1 MFDELKRSMNNAFGT
16 TVDNLML
23 ESIVNDEIRIIMME
37 SDEALEEACKTC
49 AKKGCKEGADVDS
62 TNDNIKETGSASP
75 KKSPVGEGCRKKKC
89 TESDED
95 DDNEG
100 DDDISDDDL
109 DEVQEAFIDC
119 QFEITMEGFKPER
132 HKKLIEKICS
142 KVDKKLSK
150 LKSEKQKD
158 KLLKY
163 LESNLEMMEMIKNE
177 YPEEKGEG
185 VRTVK
190 SLISKVKSAKVA
202 VKEGFENFDDDFED
216 VEEALVDFEY
226 ETTMEGFSLEKH
238 QKRLEKLTAKFEKK
252 IANLKSEKQ
261 KERLINRLENELV
274 FMKEIHEDTP
284 EEKGKGERVIKSL
297 LVKAKRAK
305 VPTKESFDNVME
317 GTEVDSSN
325 NEIKETGAASPE
337 DGPEDDID
345 RLIDEIPEDEGDE
358 FDDTLIRH
366 LQQAYRQLH
375 LSK

>member
-1 MFDELKRSMNNAFGT
+1 MFDELKRGMNNAFGT
-16 TVDNLML
+16 TVDNLVL
-23 ESIVNDEIRIIMME
+23 ESMVNDEIRFIMME
-37 SDEALEEACKTC
+37 SDEALEEACKSC

-89 TESDED
+89 EESDED
-95 DDNEG
+95 GDNE
-100 DDDISDDDL
+100 DDDISDDEDDDL

-119 QFEITMEGFKPER
+119 QFEITMEGFRPER
-132 HKKLIEKICS
+132 HKKLIEKIS
-142 KVDKKLSK
+142 NKVDKKLSN
-150 LKSEKQKD
+150 LKSQKQKD

-163 LESNLEMMEMIKNE
+163 LESNLEMMEMIKDE
-177 YPEEKGEG
+177 YPEEKGQG
-185 VRTVK
+185 VRVVK

-202 VKEGFENFDDDFED
+202 VKESFDNNDDFED
-216 VEEALVDFEY
+216 VEEALVNFEY
-226 ETTMEGFSLEKH
+226 ETTMEAFTLEKH

-261 KERLINRLENELV
+261 KERLIKRLENELV
-274 FMKEIHEDTP
+274 FMEEIHEDTP
-284 EEKGKGERVIKSL
+284 EEKGKGARVIKSL

-325 NEIKETGAASPE
+325 DEIKETGAASPE

-345 RLIDEIPEDEGDE
+345 RLIDEIPEDEGEE
-358 FDDTLIRH
+358 FDDTLIES
-366 LQQAYRQLH
+366 LIENLPGYEF
-375 LSK
+375 

>member
-95 DDNEG
+95 EDNED

-132 HKKLIEKICS
+132 HRMMIAKIID
-142 KVDKKLSK
+142 KVNKKLSK
-150 LKSEKQKD
+150 LKTEAQRV
-158 KLLKY
+158 KLLRY
-163 LESNLEMMEMIKNE
+163 LESNLEMMKMVKNE
-177 YPEEKGEG
+177 HPEEKGEG
-185 VRTVK
+185 VRAVK
-190 SLISKVKSAKVA
+190 TLISKVKSAKIA
-202 VKEGFENFDDDFED
+202 VKEGIENFDDDFED

-305 VPTKESFDNVME
+305 MPTKESFDNVME

-325 NEIKETGAASPE
+325 NEIKETGSASPE
-337 DGPEDDID
+337 DDPEDDID

-358 FDDTLIRH
+358 FDDTLIES
-366 LQQAYRQLH
+366 LIENLPGYEF
-375 LSK
+375 

>member
-358 FDDTLIRH
+358 FDDTLIES
-366 LQQAYRQLH
+366 LIENLPGYEF
-375 LSK
+375 

>member
-95 DDNEG
+95 DDNED

-216 VEEALVDFEY
+216 IEEALVDFEY

-325 NEIKETGAASPE
+325 DEIKETGAASPE

-358 FDDTLIRH
+358 FDDTLFESLIEN
-366 LQQAYRQLH
+366 LPGYEF
-375 LSK
+375 

>member
-37 SDEALEEACKTC
+37 SDEALEEACKSC

-62 TNDNIKETGSASP
+62 TNNNIKETGSASP

-95 DDNEG
+95 DDNE

-185 VRTVK
+185 VRRVK

-238 QKRLEKLTAKFEKK
+238 QKRLEKLTTKFEKK

-297 LVKAKRAK
+297 LVKAKKAK

-325 NEIKETGAASPE
+325 DEIKETGAASPE

-358 FDDTLIRH
+358 FDDALIES
-366 LQQAYRQLH
+366 LIENLPGYEF
-375 LSK
+375 

>member
-95 DDNEG
+95 DDNED

-190 SLISKVKSAKVA
+190 SLISKVKNAKVA

-325 NEIKETGAASPE
+325 DEIKETGAASPE

-358 FDDTLIRH
+358 FDDTLIES
-366 LQQAYRQLH
+366 LIENLPGYEF
-375 LSK
+375 

>member
-37 SDEALEEACKTC
+37 SDEALEEACKSC

-75 KKSPVGEGCRKKKC
+75 KKSPVGEGCNKKNC
-89 TESDED
+89 EESDED
-95 DDNEG
+95 DDNED

-132 HKKLIEKICS
+132 HKKLIEKICN

-163 LESNLEMMEMIKNE
+163 LESNLEMMEMIKDE

-185 VRTVK
+185 TRTVK
-190 SLISKVKSAKVA
+190 SLISKVKSARVA
-202 VKEGFENFDDDFED
+202 VKEGFNNFDYDLED

-226 ETTMEGFSLEKH
+226 ETTMEGFTLEKH

-261 KERLINRLENELV
+261 KERLIKRLENELV
-274 FMKEIHEDTP
+274 FMEEIHEDTP
-284 EEKGKGERVIKSL
+284 EEKGKGARVIKSL

-325 NEIKETGAASPE
+325 DEIKETGAASPE

-358 FDDTLIRH
+358 FDDTLIES
-366 LQQAYRQLH
+366 LIENLPGYEF
-375 LSK
+375 

>member
-95 DDNEG
+95 DDNED

-325 NEIKETGAASPE
+325 DEIKETGAASPE

-358 FDDTLIRH
+358 FDDTLIES
-366 LQQAYRQLH
+366 LIENLPGYEF
-375 LSK
+375 

>member
-95 DDNEG
+95 DDNE
-100 DDDISDDDL
+100 DEDDISDDDL

-325 NEIKETGAASPE
+325 DEIKETGSASPE

-358 FDDTLIRH
+358 FDDTLIES
-366 LQQAYRQLH
+366 LIENLPGYEF
-375 LSK
+375 